1 MAQKVFDE
9 KLSVRETEKLV
20 KKVQKEKE
28 EVEKTKMDK
37 QLEIV
42 YQDLEEK
49 MKQILGTKVSINAK
63 DENKGKIEIE
73 YYNKEDLDR
82 LIDMILE

>member
-1 MAQKVFDE
+1 
-9 KLSVRETEKLV
+9 
-20 KKVQKEKE
+20 
-28 EVEKTKMDK
+28 
-37 QLEIV
+37 
-42 YQDLEEK
+42 

-82 LIDMILE
+82 LIDMILEQNKRSERRKYDI

>member
-1 MAQKVFDE
+1 
-9 KLSVRETEKLV
+9 
-20 KKVQKEKE
+20 
-28 EVEKTKMDK
+28 
-37 QLEIV
+37 
-42 YQDLEEK
+42 

-82 LIDMILE
+82 LIDMILKQNRRSGRRKYDI

>member
-1 MAQKVFDE
+1 M
-9 KLSVRETEKLV
+9 KLYIR
-20 KKVQKEKE
+20 
-28 EVEKTKMDK
+28 M
-37 QLEIV
+37 
-42 YQDLEEK
+42 EEK

-82 LIDMILE
+82 LIDMILK

>member
-1 MAQKVFDE
+1 MTI
-9 KLSVRETEKLV
+9 KLGLAI
-20 KKVQKEKE
+20 QKEKE
-28 EVEKTKMDK
+28 EVEKAKIDK

-49 MKQILGTKVSINAK
+49 MKQILGTKVNINAK

-82 LIDMILE
+82 IIEMIIQ

>member
-1 MAQKVFDE
+1 
-9 KLSVRETEKLV
+9 
-20 KKVQKEKE
+20 
-28 EVEKTKMDK
+28 
-37 QLEIV
+37 
-42 YQDLEEK
+42 

-82 LIDMILE
+82 LIDMILKQNKRSERRKYDI

>member
-1 MAQKVFDE
+1 
-9 KLSVRETEKLV
+9 
-20 KKVQKEKE
+20 
-28 EVEKTKMDK
+28 MDK

-82 LIDMILE
+82 LIDMILK